1 MIDENILGI
10 AAGTLT
16 SVSMLPQLI
25 KVLREK
31 NVEDLSWIM
40 ILILIFGLSLWVWYG
55 FQKDELPI
63 IFSNA
68 FAILVNI
75 SLFICYFL
83 YKNNSDRI

>member
-25 KVLREK
+25 KVIREK
-31 NVEDLSWIM
+31 NVDDLSWVM
-40 ILILIFGLSLWVWYG
+40 ILVLILGLSLWVWYG
-55 FQKDELPI
+55 FLKNELPI

-68 FAILVNI
+68 FAILVNAT
-75 SLFICYFL
+75 LFICYLL
-83 YKNNSDRI
+83 YKNK